1 MDSKILIKGGA
12 IMRMKINL
20 AISKLPIAYNTLF
33 MSAIKEA
40 IKASDK
46 TYYEKLYFYEGKNN
60 KVTKNMTFSVGIKDY
75 EIKGNEFEVKGKVSL
90 TISTP
95 DLELGLM
102 IYNGM
107 IKKRKFIYKEYEWI
121 RLRVDLI
128 KEKEIGGQ
136 QALFKTLSPICIKNK
151 RGAFMDIEDPDYV
164 QELNYITNE
173 VLKNYRGYGLKE
185 QLDFQVRNIK
195 KIIVKESIRGFQEK
209 TGRQYQCVN
218 AYRGS
223 FVIRGHKEDL
233 NDIYKLGIG
242 FRRAQ
247 GFGNL
252 ELIEW
257 R

>member
-1 MDSKILIKGGA
+1 M
-12 IMRMKINL
+12 MRMKIDL

-40 IKASDK
+40 IKASDEA
-46 TYYEKLYFYEGKNN
+46 YYEKLYFYEGKNN
-60 KVTKNMTFSVGIKDY
+60 KATKNMTFSVSIKEYEVNGTDF
-75 EIKGNEFEVKGKVSL
+75 EIKGRVSL
-90 TISTP
+90 IISTP

-107 IKKRKFIYKEYEWI
+107 VKKRKFAYKEYEWQ
-121 RLRVDLI
+121 RLRVDFI
-128 KEKEIGGQ
+128 KEKEIGGDE
-136 QALFKTLSPICIKNK
+136 AVFKALSPICIKNK
-151 RGAFMDIEDPDYV
+151 QGAFMELEDPEYV
-164 QELNYITNE
+164 KELNYITNE

-185 QLDFQVRNIK
+185 QLDFKSIGLK

-223 FVIRGHKEDL
+223 FVIKGDKKDL

-242 FRRAQ
+242 FKRAQ